1 MDFAVTVALKFKM
14 PLVVLFGMALAFTA
28 VSATAHANPIKTDS
42 GYVAGVEDGTAHVYK
57 GIPFAA
63 APVGDLRW
71 RAPQAPDSW
80 AGIKAAD
87 TFSPIC
93 PQQGMYPPDAPPEP
107 MSEDCL
113 YLNVWTPANPSAEK
127 LPVMVWI
134 YGGALTNGSASTP
147 LYAGDTLVNHD
158 VIVITLNYRLGVLGF
173 LAHPALSAEAPY
185 GSSGNYGL
193 LDQIA
198 ALQWVQ
204 RNIEAFGG
212 DPGNVTVFGQSSGS
226 ISISALVT
234 SPLADG
240 LFQRAIGQSGG
251 LFEPVG
257 LFPNF
262 ELPGAEQEGD
272 DWLNGTGAANIEELR
287 QKTPDDLMAT
297 LFNAHLIIDGY
308 ALPKSPYDT
317 YQAGEQNA
325 VDILV
330 GVNADEGEVFLF
342 DQDVTLENFD
352 DFLAGHF
359 SKPVV
364 WVMNP
369 KPGATDAEA
378 RASAVRFEGDL
389 RFRWDMWTWAQLA
402 ADAKD
407 GADTGKTFFYQFS
420 HPPPFATDHLYFGS
434 GAAHSVEMP
443 YVFGTLEHYGIPQT
457 PEDRDMAN
465 VMATYWTTFAKTG
478 DPNDA
483 GLPAWPAFDTATQQA
498 MRLDGNSGAM
508 PISNLEELHAI
519 DRVYAFGRFA
529 LDYGYVLLAVALI
542 MIGGLLAGI
551 FMAARYGWRRFTAQ
565 A

>member
-1 MDFAVTVALKFKM
+1 MADILKKRISLWSLLGLTLASFSTAAL
-14 PLVVLFGMALAFTA
+14 
-28 VSATAHANPIKTDS
+28 SDPIQIDTGS
-42 GYVAGVEDGTAHVYK
+42 VAGVEDGTARVYK

-80 AGIKAAD
+80 TGVKAAD

-147 LYAGDTLVNHD
+147 LYAGDTLVDHD
-158 VIVITLNYRLGVLGF
+158 VIVVTLNYRLGVLGF

-234 SPLADG
+234 SPLADS

-308 ALPKSPYDT
+308 ALPKSPYET
-317 YQAGEQNA
+317 YQASEQNA

-352 DFLAGHF
+352 DFLVGHF

-364 WVMNP
+364 WVMGP
-369 KPGATDAEA
+369 KPGTTDAKA

-389 RFRWDMWTWAQLA
+389 RFRWDMWTWAQLSS
-402 ADAKD
+402 DTKD

-420 HPPPFATDHLYFGS
+420 HTPPFAPDHLYFDS

-443 YVFGTLEHYGIPQT
+443 YVFGTLEHYGISQT
-457 PEDRDMAN
+457 LEERDMAS

-478 DPNDA
+478 DPNGAD
-483 GLPAWPAFDTATQQA
+483 LPAWPRFDSATQQT

-508 PISNLEELHAI
+508 PIPNLEELHAI

-529 LDYGYVLLAVALI
+529 LDYGYVLLAVVLI
-542 MIGGLLAGI
+542 VIGGLLAGI
-551 FMAARYGWRRFTAQ
+551 FMAVRYGWRRIKTQ
-565 A
+565 T